1 MLNARGGI
9 ECDFTVTRL
18 AEDRFRIVTGTA
30 FGRHDLAWIRQHAP
44 EDGSVLV
51 EDVTSKLACLGLW
64 GPSAREILQATTT
77 DELAFGLHARAR
89 ARRRRRSRAWRSV

>member
-18 AEDRFRIVTGTA
+18 AEERFRIVTGTA

-44 EDGSVLV
+44 DDGSVTV
-51 EDVTSKLACLGLW
+51 DDVTSKLRVPRALG
-64 GPSAREILQATTT
+64 AEC
-77 DELAFGLHARAR
+77 ARASS
-89 ARRRRRSRAWRSV
+89 RR